1 MRAALVAAGLALAPL
16 AACSGD
22 DAEARYCEVAEEQGA
37 VLRELSQSASP
48 GTDVLTPSVEAVRE
62 LRAAAPPE
70 LADEWVTVLNAYEG
84 LADAVAAAGVPP
96 EEYRQGELPPEVRGE
111 ARRAIEGAATNL
123 GSLPVLEA
131 AGAVEDHAREVC
143 DVDLGG

>member
-1 MRAALVAAGLALAPL
+1 MAVGLALTPL
-16 AACSGD
+16 AACAGD
-22 DAEARYCEVAEEQGA
+22 DAEADYCAVAEEQGA
-37 VLRELSQSASP
+37 VLRELGSQSASP

-70 LADEWVTVLNAYEG
+70 LVDDWVTVLNAYEG

-96 EEYRQGELPPEVRGE
+96 AAYRQGEVPPEVRGE